1 MRRFTSMLMATS
13 SLMVFAAEVR
23 AADLPRAMP
32 AKAPVAALVRTTWT
46 GCYLGGNIGYGR
58 ARNAYSPDPTAVFLP
73 AEAPDQ
79 TINGAVGGGQ
89 AGCDYQFDPFVIGIQ
104 GMFDGTGMSGTGD
117 PYTSGKTLK
126 TNVPWFATLT
136 GRVGYAFQPNL
147 LLYVKG
153 GAAWARTD
161 FDFRV
166 VGAPN
171 GNGDVTRS
179 GWTFGGGL
187 EWMFAP
193 SWSLFLEYSHLN
205 FANRLETF
213 GNVPGIGSI
222 NMNFKQNI
230 DLVQLGVNYRVN
242 WWR

>member
-1 MRRFTSMLMATS
+1 M
-13 SLMVFAAEVR
+13 
-23 AADLPRAMP
+23 
-32 AKAPVAALVRTTWT
+32 
-46 GCYLGGNIGYGR
+46 
-58 ARNAYSPDPTAVFLP
+58 P

-79 TINGAVGGGQ
+79 TIDGIVGGGQ
-89 AGCDYQFDPFVIGIQ
+89 AGCDYQLDPFVIGIQ

-117 PYTSGKTLK
+117 PYTLGKTLK

-166 VGAPN
+166 VGVPN
-171 GNGDVTRS
+171 GNGNVTRS

-193 SWSLFLEYSHLN
+193 SWSLFLEYSHLD

-222 NMNFKQNI
+222 NMNFKQDI
-230 DLVQLGVNYRVN
+230 DLVQLGVNYRFN
-242 WWR
+242 WGR